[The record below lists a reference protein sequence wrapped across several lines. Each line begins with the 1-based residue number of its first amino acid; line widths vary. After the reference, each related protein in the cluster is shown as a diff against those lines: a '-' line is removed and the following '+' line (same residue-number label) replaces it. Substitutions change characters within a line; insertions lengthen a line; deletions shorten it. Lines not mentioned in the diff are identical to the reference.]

1 MDSLFVYFKEEL
13 AKNKN
18 KKGNNNRVVSKL
30 SQNLNSGELLEH
42 IYFTNK
48 HIVGT
53 KMHPKTQVQ
62 LIYG

>member
-18 KKGNNNRVVSKL
+18 KKGNNRAASKL

-42 IYFTNK
+42 ILFTNK
-48 HIVGT
+48 HIVGN